1 MNLPL
6 NKAPLHGI
14 YDMHL
19 TLRHALSGSQGPLV
33 GVCAIY
39 KHFSGFGLFLLPNII
54 HARPTAGTS

>member
-14 YDMHL
+14 YDVHP
-19 TLRHALSGSQGPLV
+19 TLRQAQGPLV
-33 GVCAIY
+33 GVCAIS

-54 HARPTAGTS
+54 HTH